1 MTTAYYN
8 TDANA
13 VLSVIDASQSGAWI
27 SVAGP
32 DEAELDQLAETYK
45 LNRDLLADA
54 VDIYEAPRIE
64 KDEGN
69 IYIYTRYC
77 FPEGREIATE
87 PVLIIHTS
95 DFIITVMR
103 ADTTIF
109 NSFFNGRIPVMTSR
123 RTQLTMQILA
133 EINNSYQRQLNKVSK
148 QILRIRAQL
157 RQSSISNRD
166 FVGII
171 ELEEDLNEFLAA
183 LQPQASLLVSF
194 TITKYLRLHE
204 DDKEIV
210 EDLKLETSELIE
222 LTKSRLRTLVNIR
235 QAYDAIATNNLNQT
249 FKRLT
254 SIAIFLTIPTVI
266 GGLWGMNVSVPF
278 AEYEHAFTIV
288 LTIIFTLIT
297 LTVTFF
303 RRKKWF

>member
-1 MTTAYYN
+1 MTTVYYN
-8 TDANA
+8 TAA
-13 VLSVIDASQSGAWI
+13 ESMLSIAEQPADGAWI

-32 DEAELDQLAETYK
+32 DEAELDSLAEQYK

-87 PVLIIHTS
+87 PVLIIHTN
-95 DFIITVMR
+95 DYLITVMR

-109 NSFFNGRIPVMTSR
+109 NNFINGRIPVQTAR

-254 SIAIFLTIPTVI
+254 SIAIFLTIPTII

-278 AEYEHAFTIV
+278 ADYEHAFSLVLLIIV
-288 LTIIFTLIT
+288 SAISFVIW
-297 LTVTFF
+297 FF
-303 RRKKWF
+303 RRRRWF